1 LSVENRFELMRHLHV
16 RSADQ
21 IVHGAARRVARMD
34 GNYIVDVNTTA
45 YSFKIKTKSVIVAT
59 GRFGSLS
66 CDFDALL
73 LPWSYRRIEVG
84 LRIEQPAG
92 EFFLRDDPYLDSKY
106 VCMSQS
112 GDINWRTFCCCRNG
126 EILQTDFDGW
136 RTLSGR
142 ADCAPSGVSNV
153 GFNLRFLDAAVGE
166 RVWRHIASTMRGRRQ
181 LFASPL
187 RTLIGGAGTSEV
199 RVLDEVFGVDA
210 STGLRQGLSQLVDD
224 FEVSH
229 FDDAVVYG
237 PCVEG

>member
-1 LSVENRFELMRHLHV
+1 DLIRAYYSICRILSLRGMNTPEFPGAIEANAANEDHFRAKRYWSAYLSVENRFELMRHLHV

-112 GDINWRTFCCCRNG
+112 GDIN
-126 EILQTDFDGW
+126 
-136 RTLSGR
+136 
-142 ADCAPSGVSNV
+142 
-153 GFNLRFLDAAVGE
+153 
-166 RVWRHIASTMRGRRQ
+166 
-181 LFASPL
+181 
-187 RTLIGGAGTSEV
+187 
-199 RVLDEVFGVDA
+199 
-210 STGLRQGLSQLVDD
+210 
-224 FEVSH
+224 
-229 FDDAVVYG
+229 
-237 PCVEG
+237 